1 MKLLYQLV
9 FIFIAAAA
17 AATALPAAPDAAAS
31 LATPVEIVRYSRI
44 STSVEMSNFMHALAD
59 RHPTFARVE
68 GIGNSVQGRPIE
80 VIRLT
85 APHTGEDAAQ
95 RLKVMIIGSLHG
107 ASEPAGGEA
116 LLVIARELLTGDL
129 RPLLDHL
136 DVILLPNAN
145 PDGRDLMRRS
155 NANGININTDFV
167 LLSQPETR
175 LLKTAVNH
183 YAPDALLDS
192 HESAVLKRKT
202 LAKDGYLTD
211 FDAQFEISNNPAV
224 PAALRD
230 YALSTFLPAITE
242 RVSAGGLIAHRYIGE
257 IVSIKQP
264 ITNGGLTLRNFR
276 NTAGM
281 TGALS
286 MLVETKLDSR
296 EDSFPTYRNVAVR
309 IERQLLCIRSF
320 LTLVHERRAE
330 IRAETTVAR
339 AMLHSEPLTLFAGFE
354 VNPDNP
360 KIWIPMRRL
369 DTGELEKLEFRD
381 HRKQVNAD
389 EVAYPPML
397 VITRHHDAI
406 RPMLERHQVNYWHV
420 PQLAG
425 AEVIAIR
432 VNGRSN
438 LSERAELLAEIRK
451 SIDVKPGDLFIDLAQ
466 PNGRQA
472 ALLLDPRS
480 TSSIFRYPE
489 FAKLVVP
496 EEEFF
501 IYRIFKTVVVSQP

>member
-1 MKLLYQLV
+1 MKLLYTLV
-9 FIFIAAAA
+9 FIFIAG
-17 AATALPAAPDAAAS
+17 AATALHATTDVATP
-31 LATPVEIVRYSRI
+31 LATPLETAHYTRI
-44 STSVEMSNFMHALAD
+44 STSAEISAFMHALAD
-59 RHPTFARVE
+59 RHPTLARVE
-68 GIGNSVQGRPIE
+68 LIGDSVQGRPIE

-85 APHTGEDAAQ
+85 APHAEGATQ
-95 RLKVMIIGSLHG
+95 RLKVMVIGSLHG
-107 ASEPAGGEA
+107 AAEPAGGEA
-116 LLVIARELLTGDL
+116 LLVIARGLLTGDL

-155 NANGININTDFV
+155 NANGVNINTDFV

-175 LLKTAVNH
+175 LLKKAVDR

-192 HESAVLKRKT
+192 HESAVLKRET

-230 YALSTFLPAITE
+230 YALNTFLPALTA
-242 RVSAGGLIAHRYIGE
+242 RVSADGLTAHRYLGE

-296 EDSFPTYRNVAVR
+296 EDTFPTYRNIAVR
-309 IERQLLCIRSF
+309 VGRQLLCIRSF
-320 LTLVHERRAE
+320 LSLVHERRTE
-330 IRAETTVAR
+330 IRAQTAAAR
-339 AMLHSEPLTLFAGFE
+339 AMLHSEPLILFAGFE
-354 VNPDNP
+354 VDRDNP
-360 KIWIPMRRL
+360 KVWIPMRRL
-369 DTGELEKLEFRD
+369 DTRELEKLEFRD

-397 VITRHHDAI
+397 VITHHQDVI
-406 RPMLERHQVNYWHV
+406 RPVLERHHVNHWRV
-420 PQLAG
+420 LQSIT
-425 AEVIAIR
+425 AEVIAIH
-432 VNGRSN
+432 VKGRSN
-438 LSERAELLAEIRK
+438 IVERAELLAEIRK
-451 SIDVKPGDLFIDLAQ
+451 SISVKPGDLFIDLAQ
-466 PNGRQA
+466 SNGRQA

-501 IYRIFKTVVVSQP
+501 IYHTFKTVVVSQP